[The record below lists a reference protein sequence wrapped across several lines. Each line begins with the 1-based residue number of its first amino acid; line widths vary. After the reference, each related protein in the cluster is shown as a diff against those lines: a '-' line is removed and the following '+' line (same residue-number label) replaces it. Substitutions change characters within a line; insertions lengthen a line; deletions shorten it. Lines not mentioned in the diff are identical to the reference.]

1 VVLSAKRAWRLK
13 NAGGKPDERQKSAEN
28 SAAGDFAR
36 LTTLRALDTSER
48 VLIPADER

>member
-1 VVLSAKRAWRLK
+1 ML
-13 NAGGKPDERQKSAEN
+13 AGTGKPDERQKSAEN

>member
-1 VVLSAKRAWRLK
+1 VVLSAYELGGS